1 MRHIFLVAL
10 AAVLA
15 LPATAHAQRA
25 DYYFDIGAT
34 YATPLVI
41 DDVLEPTEI
50 QQAIAP
56 TGRIGAAVPFSDDF
70 RAGGEIGFGSGS
82 HHADYGTA
90 SNDLGGLSTLTL
102 QATVGGPLIERLRW
116 RLAVGTIKYLPSEET
131 GIFAQGGPWRPLAG
145 VALEYHLPISSSL
158 DLRIVGRAD
167 VHSFTTDELG
177 QRGYGAA
184 QWVQRY
190 ALGVGL
196 WRFGT

>member
-1 MRHIFLVAL
+1 MRHIPLLAL
-10 AAVLA
+10 AAMLTF
-15 LPATAHAQRA
+15 PATARAQRP

-34 YATPLVI
+34 YATPLVT

-50 QQAIAP
+50 QQSIAP
-56 TGRIGAAVPFSDDF
+56 TGRIGAAVPFSNDF
-70 RAGGEIGFGSGS
+70 RAGAEIGFGSGS
-82 HHADYGTA
+82 HEAEYGTTT
-90 SNDLGGLSTLTL
+90 NDLGGLSTLTL
-102 QATVGGPLIERLRW
+102 QATVGGPLFERLRW

-145 VALEYHLPISSSL
+145 VALEYHLPLSSSL

-167 VHSFTTDELG
+167 VHSFTTNELG
-177 QRGYGAA
+177 ERGFGASE
-184 QWVQRY
+184 WVQRY